1 MDASNPVLLSARGL
15 TKHYALKR
23 GRPGSAQWTV
33 GTLQVL
39 NGVTFDVRRGETL
52 AVLGGPGS
60 GKSTLARLLV
70 LLVPA
75 TSGEV
80 YFDGQLL
87 THLRGNALRAF
98 RRRAQIIFQDPY
110 AALSPR
116 LTVGRIIA
124 EPMEVH
130 GLHRGAA
137 RSQKIAELLEM
148 VGLNQYHEGRLPLEF
163 SGAQRQRIA
172 IARALA
178 LSPELLI
185 WDEPASQLEP
195 AAAIGLRD
203 LLARLRR
210 HLRLTC
216 LVLTRSP
223 EEAQALGDRVVRLED
238 GRIVESVGA
247 ASTA

>member
-98 RRRAQIIFQDPY
+98 RR
-110 AALSPR
+110 
-116 LTVGRIIA
+116 
-124 EPMEVH
+124 
-130 GLHRGAA
+130 LHRGTA